1 MSKKRLPKTS
11 LVIVESPS
19 KCRKIEEYLGDGFKC
34 VASCGHLRE
43 LVSLDN
49 IDIEHGFQPTFT
61 NISIKQKQINTLR
74 KEIRDAAEVIIAT
87 DDDREGE
94 AIGWHICQ
102 LFGLNIEITKRIV
115 FHEITRDAIQTAI
128 TIPSRINMDVIRA
141 QHARQIMDL
150 LVGFKI
156 TPTLWA
162 NIHKTTRNKKSLS
175 AGRCQSPALRL
186 VYDNY
191 KKIIE
196 TPMKQIYKTIGYFTS
211 LCIPFELEDEECE
224 RNQDKNEI
232 IEFLKKSAHFSHMMT
247 CESTVKK
254 IKSPPEPFT
263 TSLLQQRAS
272 SELRFSPSDTMKTC
286 QSLYESGYIT
296 YMRTDSKK
304 YSNEFL
310 CKTRNYILKTY
321 NAESVNNTEGQ
332 GQGQTHAH
340 EAIRPTNISLS
351 ELTKEEGSKERKLYK
366 LIWKNTLTSCMSP
379 AIYNSLKTTITSPYK
394 KYSYTCEVPHF
405 LGWKIVDYK
414 PTKEEKYYHYLLNL
428 KKVEAI
434 LYKKIT
440 IISTMNQKIGHYC
453 EARLVQQLE
462 KCGIGRPSTF
472 ASLVEKIQDRGYVSK
487 MNVEGVKV
495 VCVDYELEDDG
506 TINEIALEKE
516 FGGETG
522 KLVLEPIG
530 LQVVEY
536 LERHFMD
543 LFNYDYTKKL
553 EDELDAISQGNKVWN
568 ELCADCNSQIDS
580 LLKHSNIHKVDKIEE
595 EQTKVEEEQTKVEE
609 EQTKVEEEQTK
620 VEEEQTKVE
629 EEQTKAEQVS
639 KYKDKK
645 NEKYLGV
652 HLEQDIILKKGK
664 FGLYFVWNDSNVS
677 LKTNRGIENITI
689 DDVISLICREKN
701 NTNTSTSMRKISD
714 SISIRQGKVGKSD
727 YLFFKTEKMKK
738 PSFLSIEGY
747 NGDYKTDD
755 VSAIKSWIREK
766 YGIY

>member
-1 MSKKRLPKTS
+1 MSKKILPKLS

-49 IDIEHGFQPTFT
+49 IDIEDGFQPTFT
-61 NISIKQKQINTLR
+61 NISIKQKQINALR
-74 KEIRDAAEVIIAT
+74 KEIRDAGEVIIAT

-102 LFGLNIEITKRIV
+102 LFGLNIDITKRIV

-128 TIPSRINMDVIRA
+128 TTPSRINMNVIRA

-162 NIHKTTRNKKSLS
+162 NIHKTTRNKKALS

-196 TPMKQIYKTIGYFTS
+196 TPMKQTYKTIGYFTS
-211 LCIPFELEDEECE
+211 LCIPFELEEKKDECE
-224 RNQDKNEI
+224 RKEDKNEI
-232 IEFLKKSAHFSHMMT
+232 IDFLKKSAHFSHMMT
-247 CESTVKK
+247 CDSLITKN
-254 IKSPPEPFT
+254 KSPPEPFT

-272 SELRFSPSDTMKTC
+272 SELHFSPSETMKIC
-286 QSLYESGYIT
+286 QTLYESGYIT
-296 YMRTDSKK
+296 YMRTDCKK

-310 CKTRNYILKTY
+310 CKMRNYILKTY
-321 NAESVNNTEGQ
+321 NAESVNNMEGQ
-332 GQGQTHAH
+332 GHGQGHAH

-351 ELTKEEGSKERKLYK
+351 ELNKEEGSKERKMYK

-379 AIYNSLKTTITSPYK
+379 AIYNSLKTNITSPCEQ
-394 KYSYTCEVPHF
+394 YSFTCEVPHF

-428 KKVEAI
+428 KKVDAI

-440 IISTMNQKIGHYC
+440 VISTMSQKIGHYC

-472 ASLVEKIQDRGYVSK
+472 ASLVDKIQDRGYVSK

-495 VCVDYELEDDG
+495 LCVDYELEDDG

-516 FGGETG
+516 FGGETC

-568 ELCADCNSQIDS
+568 ELCADCNSQIDV
-580 LLKHSNIHKVDKIEE
+580 LLEHSNLNKVEQVVE
-595 EQTKVEEEQTKVEE
+595 EQVVEQLVEVEVEEEQTKVEE
-609 EQTKVEEEQTK
+609 EQTKV
-620 VEEEQTKVE
+620 
-629 EEQTKAEQVS
+629 EQVS

-652 HLEQDIILKKGK
+652 YLEQDIILKKGK
-664 FGLYFVWNDSNVS
+664 FGLYFVWNGSNVS
-677 LKTNRGIENITI
+677 LKTNRGIENITM
-689 DDVISLICREKN
+689 DDVISLISREKE
-701 NTNTSTSMRKISD
+701 TCTGSVRIISS
-714 SISIRQGKVGKSD
+714 SISIRQGKVGKPD

-738 PSFLSIEGY
+738 PSFLSMEGY
-747 NGDYKTDD
+747 IGDYKTDD

>member
-1 MSKKRLPKTS
+1 MSKKLLPKLS

-34 VASCGHLRE
+34 IASCGHLRE

-49 IDIEHGFQPTFT
+49 IDIENGFQPTFT

-74 KEIRDAAEVIIAT
+74 KEIRDAGEVIIAT

-102 LFGLNIEITKRIV
+102 LFGLNIDITKRIV

-128 TIPSRINMDVIRA
+128 TRPSRINMNVIRA

-162 NIHKTTRNKKSLS
+162 NINKTTRNKKSLS

-211 LCIPFELEDEECE
+211 LCIPFEIEECE
-224 RNQDKNEI
+224 RKQDKNEI
-232 IEFLKKSAHFSHMMT
+232 IDFLKKSAHFSHMMT
-247 CESTVKK
+247 CDSPVKK

-272 SELRFSPSDTMKTC
+272 SELRFSPSETMKIC

-321 NAESVNNTEGQ
+321 NAEMEEH
-332 GQGQTHAH
+332 GQGQTHAHAH

-379 AIYNSLKTTITSPYK
+379 AIYNSLKTNITSPCEQ
-394 KYSYTCEVPHF
+394 YSYTCEVPHF

-414 PTKEEKYYHYLLNL
+414 PSKEEKHYHYLLNL

-472 ASLVEKIQDRGYVSK
+472 ASLVDKIQDRGYVSK

-568 ELCADCNSQIDS
+568 ELCNDCNSQIDS
-580 LLKHSNIHKVDKIEE
+580 LLEHSNINKVVDKVEHSNINKVDNVE
-595 EQTKVEEEQTKVEE
+595 EQE
-609 EQTKVEEEQTK
+609 
-620 VEEEQTKVE
+620 
-629 EEQTKAEQVS
+629 S
-639 KYKDKK
+639 KHKDKK

-652 HLEQDIILKKGK
+652 YLEQDIILKKGK

-677 LKTNRGIENITI
+677 LKTNRGIENITME
-689 DDVISLICREKN
+689 DVISLICREKN
-701 NTNTSTSMRKISD
+701 DTNMRKISD
-714 SISIRQGKVGKSD
+714 SISIRSGKVGKSD

-738 PSFLSIEGY
+738 PSFLSMEGY
-747 NGDYKTDD
+747 IGDYKTDD

>member
-1 MSKKRLPKTS
+1 MSKKTLPKLS

-49 IDIEHGFQPTFT
+49 IDIEHGFQPAFT
-61 NISIKQKQINTLR
+61 NISIKQKQINVLR
-74 KEIRDAAEVIIAT
+74 KEIRDAGEVIIAT

-102 LFGLNIEITKRIV
+102 LFGLNIDITKRIV

-128 TIPSRINMDVIRA
+128 TTPSRINMNVIRA

-162 NIHKTTRNKKSLS
+162 NIHKTTRNKKALS

-196 TPMKQIYKTIGYFTS
+196 TPMKQTYKTIGYFTS
-211 LCIPFELEDEECE
+211 LCIPFELEEEKDECE
-224 RNQDKNEI
+224 RKEDKNEI
-232 IEFLKKSAHFSHMMT
+232 IDFLKKSAHFSHMMT
-247 CESTVKK
+247 CDSLVKK
-254 IKSPPEPFT
+254 NKSQPEPFT

-272 SELRFSPSDTMKTC
+272 SELRFSPSETMKIC
-286 QSLYESGYIT
+286 QTLYESGYIT
-296 YMRTDSKK
+296 YMRTDCKK

-310 CKTRNYILKTY
+310 CKMRNYILKTY
-321 NAESVNNTEGQ
+321 NAESVNNTAEQ
-332 GQGQTHAH
+332 GQLQAHAH

-351 ELTKEEGSKERKLYK
+351 ELNKEEGSKERKMYK

-379 AIYNSLKTTITSPYK
+379 AIYNSLKTNITSPSEQYS
-394 KYSYTCEVPHF
+394 YSYTCEVPHF

-428 KKVEAI
+428 KKVEPI

-440 IISTMNQKIGHYC
+440 VISTMSQKIGHYC

-472 ASLVEKIQDRGYVSK
+472 ASLVDKIQDRGYVSK

-495 VCVDYELEDDG
+495 LCVDYELEDDG
-506 TINEIALEKE
+506 SINEIALEKE

-568 ELCADCNSQIDS
+568 ELCADCNSQIDV
-580 LLKHSNIHKVDKIEE
+580 LLERSNITKVDKIVDTE
-595 EQTKVEEEQTKVEE
+595 
-609 EQTKVEEEQTK
+609 
-620 VEEEQTKVE
+620 
-629 EEQTKAEQVS
+629 TKAEQEQPKVEQVEQPIVEQVEEEVS

-652 HLEQDIILKKGK
+652 YLEQDIILKKGK
-664 FGLYFVWNDSNVS
+664 FGLYFLWNGSNVS
-677 LKTNRGIENITI
+677 LKTNRTIENITM
-689 DDVISLICREKN
+689 DDVISLISREKE
-701 NTNTSTSMRKISD
+701 TSTGSVRKISD

-738 PSFLSIEGY
+738 PSFLSMEGY